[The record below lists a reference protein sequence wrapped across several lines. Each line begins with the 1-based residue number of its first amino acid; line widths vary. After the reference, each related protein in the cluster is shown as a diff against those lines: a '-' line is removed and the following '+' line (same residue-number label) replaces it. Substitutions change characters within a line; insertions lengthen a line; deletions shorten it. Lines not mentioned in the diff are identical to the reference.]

1 MWKQSAFSHF
11 QAICHAKKVWEA
23 QQTKKTAGSLKVTW
37 FIFFG
42 FLFTP
47 FLTKNMSRHMRE
59 LHNKEVD
66 NENNSSVTDLEKKPN
81 KCSVCDKKFKYERNV
96 ARHMKNVHAESA

>member
-1 MWKQSAFSHF
+1 
-11 QAICHAKKVWEA
+11 
-23 QQTKKTAGSLKVTW
+23 
-37 FIFFG
+37 
-42 FLFTP
+42 
-47 FLTKNMSRHMRE
+47 MRE

-96 ARHMKNVHAESA
+96 ARHMKNVHAESAN